1 MAKRV
6 LSTVYLA
13 VLLAAVSVSS
23 ANAQLTQ
30 VAYGTAE
37 VALTSASSYN
47 ANTGTPNPFDLDVTA
62 QVTSP
67 SGRRFNVPGFFDGNG
82 AGGSIGNVFKVRIY
96 TDEIGTWRW
105 TTTSSV
111 PGLGGRSGTINVSG
125 KLAGVFGQGPIVE
138 NPSRPRTFMYQSGR
152 PVFLTGK
159 FLDVAAPNPIK
170 YTHTMFSEK
179 LTDANRQAML
189 SRHVGMG
196 LNKINVYV
204 ANKGDYAS
212 VSTTPWVGTAAS
224 NNKTRFDLARWRM
237 YDQWIVKMRDAG
249 LLAHVWFFADDSN
262 FGNLPDADRQRLIKY
277 GMARMSGYVNTAFIL
292 ALEWQEGWTTTE
304 VSSHVNYKHS
314 NNPWARL
321 VSVHGTPGNFSFATA
336 PWADYMDIQAGN
348 SAGHAAVHKSTLTN
362 RGMADKPLIQE
373 EHGLGQEDTIHRQR
387 AWAAFMGGA
396 AGVGTGSFLKHLVG
410 FTKTTPFEWMDP
422 DQTLVLS
429 GGAYALAAKGS
440 QYVFYLYNGG
450 SVKVDLR
457 SVTGTLT
464 AHWYDPRTGV
474 YQGAPAAAGGTTPTY
489 QAPAS
494 GDWVLYIR
502 K

>member
-23 ANAQLTQ
+23 AHAQLAQ

-47 ANTGTPNPFDLDVTA
+47 ATTGSPNPFDLDVTA

-82 AGGSIGNVFKVRIY
+82 AGGSTGNVFKVRIY
-96 TDEIGTWRW
+96 VDEVGTWQW
-105 TTTSSV
+105 ATSSSV
-111 PGLGGRSGTINVSG
+111 AGLNGRSGTINVSG
-125 KLAGVFGQGPIVE
+125 KLAGVFGQGPVVE
-138 NPSRPRTFMYQSGR
+138 NLTRPRSFRYQNGR

-170 YTHTMFSEK
+170 YSHTMFSEK

-237 YDQWIVKMRDAG
+237 YDQWILKMRDAG
-249 LLAHVWFFADDSN
+249 LLAHIWFFADDSG

-304 VSSHVNYKHS
+304 VSNHVNYKHS

-321 VSVHGTPGNFSFATA
+321 VSVHGTPGNFSFASA

-348 SAGHAAVHKSTLTN
+348 SASHATVHKSTLTN
-362 RGMADKPLIQE
+362 RGLAAKPVIQE
-373 EHGLGQEDTIHRQR
+373 EHGLGQEDTLHRQR

-396 AGVGTGSFLKHLVG
+396 AGVGTGGFLKHLVT
-410 FTKTTPFEWMDP
+410 FSQAAPFERMDP
-422 DQTLVLS
+422 DQALVLS
-429 GGAYALAAKGS
+429 GGAYALAQKGVE
-440 QYVFYLYNGG
+440 YVFYLYNGG
-450 SVKVDLR
+450 TVKVDLR
-457 SVTGTLT
+457 GATGAFT
-464 AHWYDPRTGV
+464 ARWYDPRTGAWKA
-474 YQGAPAAAGGTTPTY
+474 APAASGGTTPTY
-489 QAPAS
+489 QAPAT